1 MFSFASKHNDPKEK
15 LAWSE
20 RIGYGIG
27 NYGLAWINGIMSAF
41 FMLYLTNVSFVDA
54 IAAGNIVAVSK
65 VFDGVSDLV
74 MGRIVDRTKSRFGKA
89 RVWLLRMCIPLAAA
103 TFLLFF
109 VPSSMTNI
117 VKYIYI
123 FIMYNLVN
131 TVCYT
136 AMYVPYT
143 SMNYLMTQNDYDRGL
158 LGNMNMIFQTLA
170 NITMNTFFLRWL
182 LYFGEGEQFTQKAWS
197 GAILVVG
204 VIVIVASVLCFF
216 GTKERAGNT
225 AEENAGDQAEKDK
238 EKEVPVMTAVKSL
251 FKNKYWIMMVIC
263 MFLVFFTIVMYSVAA
278 AYYAQYVLGDLDYYT
293 PINNALSI
301 SQFAIMFLTPMFMK
315 RFGKHRTYQV
325 GLLGMIIGFAGTGLC
340 GANIPLLI
348 LFNVI
353 KGIGLGAAGGMA
365 FGMVSDTIEYG
376 KYKTGVVAVGM
387 GNAGVSAAQKLGLG
401 LGQAVMGWILG
412 VNGFDGAL
420 EVQSAAAQAAIAFTY
435 NWIPVIC
442 VLLCTLI
449 MLFYKLDKE
458 MPELRKNAEN
468 AE

>member
-1 MFSFASKHNDPKEK
+1 MFSFASKHNDPKAN

-20 RIGYGIG
+20 RIGYGMG
-27 NYGLAWINGIMSAF
+27 NYGLAWINGVMSAF

-54 IAAGNIVAVSK
+54 VAAGNIVAISK
-65 VFDGVSDLV
+65 IFDGFSDLL
-74 MGRIVDRTKSRFGKA
+74 MGRIVDRTKSRLGKA
-89 RVWLLRMCIPLAAA
+89 RVWLLRMCIPLAVAS
-103 TFLLFF
+103 FLLFF
-109 VPSSMTNI
+109 VPSSMTNMI
-117 VKYIYI
+117 KYIYI

-170 NITMNTFFLRWL
+170 NITMNTFFLKWL
-182 LYFGEGEQFTQKAWS
+182 MYFGDGEQFTQKAWS
-197 GAILVVG
+197 GAFIVVG
-204 VIVIVASVLCFF
+204 IIVVAASVLCVM
-216 GTKERAGNT
+216 GTKERTGGAG
-225 AEENAGDQAEKDK
+225 ENVQAGENREQ
-238 EKEVPVMTAVKSL
+238 EVPAMTAVKSL
-251 FKNKYWIMMVIC
+251 FKNKYWIMMVLC
-263 MFLVFFTIVMYSVAA
+263 MFLIFFTIVMYSVAA
-278 AYYAQYVLGDLDYYT
+278 AYYAQYVLGDLGYYT

-315 RFGKHRTYQV
+315 RFGKHVTYQV
-325 GLLGMIIGFAGTGLC
+325 GLLGMLVGFAGTGLC
-340 GANIPLLI
+340 GTNIPLLI

-412 VNGFDGAL
+412 AGGFDAAL
-420 EVQSAAAQAAIAFTY
+420 EVQTASARTAITFTY

-442 VLLCTLI
+442 VVLCSLI

-458 MPELRKNAEN
+458 MPFLRKANS
-468 AE
+468 

>member
-1 MFSFASKHNDPKEK
+1 MFSFASKHNDPKAN

-20 RIGYGIG
+20 RIGYGMG
-27 NYGLAWINGIMSAF
+27 NYGLAWINGVMSAF

-54 IAAGNIVAVSK
+54 VAAGNIVAISK
-65 VFDGVSDLV
+65 IFDGFSDLL
-74 MGRIVDRTKSRFGKA
+74 MGRIVDRTKSRLGKA
-89 RVWLLRMCIPLAAA
+89 RVWLLRMCIPLAVAS
-103 TFLLFF
+103 FLLFF
-109 VPSSMTNI
+109 VPSSMTNMI
-117 VKYIYI
+117 KYIYI

-170 NITMNTFFLRWL
+170 NITMNTFFLKWL
-182 LYFGEGEQFTQKAWS
+182 MYFGDGEQFTQKAWS
-197 GAILVVG
+197 GAFIVVG
-204 VIVIVASVLCFF
+204 IIVVISSVLCVM
-216 GTKERAGNT
+216 GTKERTGGAGENVQ
-225 AEENAGDQAEKDK
+225 AEESREQ
-238 EKEVPVMTAVKSL
+238 EVPAMTAVKSL
-251 FKNKYWIMMVIC
+251 FKNKYWIMMVLC
-263 MFLVFFTIVMYSVAA
+263 MFLIFFTIVMYSVAA
-278 AYYAQYVLGDLDYYT
+278 AYYAQYVLGDLGYYT

-315 RFGKHRTYQV
+315 RFGKHVTYQV
-325 GLLGMIIGFAGTGLC
+325 GLLGMLVGFAGTGLC
-340 GANIPLLI
+340 GTNIPLLI

-412 VNGFDGAL
+412 AGGFDAAL
-420 EVQSAAAQAAIAFTY
+420 EVQTASARTAITFTY

-442 VLLCTLI
+442 VVLCSLI

-458 MPELRKNAEN
+458 MPSLRKANS
-468 AE
+468 

>member
-1 MFSFASKHNDPKEK
+1 MFSFASKHNDPKAN

-20 RIGYGIG
+20 RIGYGMG

-54 IAAGNIVAVSK
+54 IAAGNIVAISK
-65 VFDGVSDLV
+65 IFDGVSDLI

-89 RVWLLRMCIPLAAA
+89 RIWLLRMCIPLAAA
-103 TFLLFF
+103 TFLLFCI
-109 VPSSMTNI
+109 PSSMSNM

-123 FIMYNLVN
+123 FVLYNLVN

-170 NITMNTFFLRWL
+170 NITMNTFFLKWL
-182 LYFGEGEQFTQKAWS
+182 FFFGDGEQFTQKAWS
-197 GAILVVG
+197 GAFAVVSI
-204 VIVIVASVLCFF
+204 IVIISSVLCFF
-216 GTKERAGNT
+216 GTKERTAG
-225 AEENAGDQAEKDK
+225 AGTEQSQEKTEK
-238 EKEVPVMTAVKSL
+238 ETQKEVPAMTAVKAL
-251 FKNKYWIMMVIC
+251 FKNKYWIMMVLC
-263 MFLVFFTIVMYSVAA
+263 MFLIFFTIVMYSVAA
-278 AYYAQYVLGDLDYYT
+278 AYYAQYVLGNLDYYT

-325 GLLGMIIGFAGTGLC
+325 GLIGMIIGFAGTGLC
-340 GANIPLLI
+340 GTNIPLLI
-348 LFNVI
+348 LFNVV

-376 KYKTGVVAVGM
+376 KYKSGVVAVGM
-387 GNAGVSAAQKLGLG
+387 GNAGISAAQKLGLG

-412 VNGFDGAL
+412 ANGFDGAL
-420 EVQSAAAQAAIAFTY
+420 EVQSAAAQSAISFTY

-442 VLLCTLI
+442 AVLCSLI

-458 MPELRKNAEN
+458 MPALRKNAEK
-468 AE
+468 A